1 MILTPDKTFT
11 WNGLKINEYLLTN
24 HNPNKIAMPAG
35 PRKKTVAITV
45 HNTNSISVASGT
57 TEAEQYTRATVNNA
71 MDTVRV
77 HFYVDDYCAWQNL
90 PLDYVNWSCADGT
103 ANPNS
108 GNNTTVA
115 IEVIGSTGKAE
126 ANAIKLIAYL
136 LNKYNLTIESGL
148 RSHTYWLNVRD
159 GVSGSIDYLN
169 TRKHPYKWCPL
180 YILPHWDTFKSQ
192 CAAALASLKTSTGT
206 PAAQTEMYRIRKSW
220 ADVKSQIGAFTSLDN
235 AKKAWKEGY
244 TIYNSKGEVVY
255 PTAESTPVQPKP
267 STPVA
272 APVKEKTIDVIYR
285 ARTTKWLSEIKN
297 CNDTNDMGYSGI
309 EYTPIRCLAAKA
321 SEGILKY
328 RVHLLGGGWLS
339 WISKYNLNDMYHGY
353 AGLPNQQIDA
363 IQVQLTGV
371 DGYEAQYR
379 VSTTKSNGY
388 YPWVLGVS
396 DYAGVLGRAIDKIQI
411 KIVKK

>member
-57 TEAEQYTRATVNNA
+57 TEAEQYTRATVNGA

-90 PLDYVNWSCADGT
+90 PLDWVNWSCADGT
-103 ANPNS
+103 SNPNS

-115 IEVIGSTGKAE
+115 IEVIGNTGQAE

-136 LNKYNLTIESGL
+136 LNKYNLDIDSGL

-159 GVSGSIDYLN
+159 GITGTIEYLN

-180 YILPHWDTFKSQ
+180 YILPHWGTFKEN
-192 CAAALASLKTSTGT
+192 CRAALKSLQEVSK
-206 PAAQTEMYRIRKSW
+206 PATEMYRIRKSW
-220 ADVKSQIGAFTSLDN
+220 NDPKSQIGAYSSLEN

-244 TIYNSKGEVVY
+244 VIYNSKGEAVY
-255 PTAESTPVQPKP
+255 PTTTEPVKP
-267 STPVA
+267 TEPT
-272 APVKEKTIDVIYR
+272 APVKPTTPVKNIDVIYR
-285 ARTTKWLSEIKN
+285 VRTSKWLSEIKN
-297 CNDTNDMGYSGI
+297 CNDINDMGYAGI
-309 EYTPIRCLAAKA
+309 ENVPINCLVAKA
-321 SEGILKY
+321 SEGTLRY
-328 RVHLLGGGWLS
+328 RVHIIGGGWLS
-339 WISKYNLNDMYHGY
+339 WISKYNISDLYNGY
-353 AGLPNQQIDA
+353 AGLPSYNIDA
-363 IQVQLTGV
+363 IQVQLINV
-371 DGYEAQYR
+371 QGYEAQYR
-379 VSTTKSNGY
+379 VSTIKSKSY
-388 YPWVLGVS
+388 YPWVTGIN
-396 DYAGVLGRAIDKIQI
+396 DYAGVFGRQIDKIQI
-411 KIVKK
+411 KIIKK